1 MRGKTR
7 LLGIAI
13 TLVCLVL
20 AFYRVDVGALI
31 GALAGADYAL
41 VAPAVVLWLIGYV
54 ARTVRWRTILT
65 GATAGPLFELFGV
78 LMVGFATNNLLPAR
92 LGELARAYLLRR
104 RTGLRKT
111 FVLASIFL
119 ERVFDG
125 LALVVVIVLL
135 SALVDLPGWGREVEV
150 GAAILFVG
158 VAVGVSL
165 VLYRHELA
173 ARIVAF
179 VVRPLPGRIRAFAE
193 GAFGAFVHGLSSMRR
208 PGVVAGTSLLS
219 VVVWATEWAAYVTV
233 ASAFNLGLTTAQLMA
248 ACAFL
253 LVVVNLGIMLPAA
266 PGYVGTFQFFAVSAL
281 AVWGVPREQALAV
294 AIVAHLVQYVLVTGI
309 GLAFFGHEHVS
320 LRTVAASTSED
331 DESERATEVV
341 VGEVRS

>member
-7 LLGIAI
+7 LVGIAI
-13 TLVCLVL
+13 TLLCLGL
-20 AFYRVDVGALI
+20 AFYRVDVDGLL
-31 GALAGADYAL
+31 GALAGADYTL

-54 ARTVRWRTILT
+54 ARTLRWRTIL
-65 GATAGPLFELFGV
+65 AGSPVGSLFELFGV

-125 LALVVVIVLL
+125 LALVAVIVVL
-135 SALVDLPGWGREVEV
+135 SALVELPGWGREVEAA
-150 GAAILFVG
+150 AAILFVG
-158 VAVGVSL
+158 VAVCVIML
-165 VLYRHELA
+165 LYRHELA
-173 ARIVAF
+173 ARIVAYLA
-179 VVRPLPGRIRAFAE
+179 RPLPGRIGTFAV
-193 GAFGAFVHGLSSMRR
+193 GAFGAFVHGLSSMRS

-219 VVVWATEWAAYVTV
+219 VVVWTIEWAAYFAV
-233 ASAFNLGLTTAQLMA
+233 ASAFNLGLTPVQLAA

-281 AVWGVPREQALAV
+281 AVWGVPREPALAV
-294 AIVAHLVQYVLVTGI
+294 AIVAHLAQYVLVTGI
-309 GLAFFGHEHVS
+309 GLAFFGREHVS
-320 LRTVAASTSED
+320 LRAMSAATSEGGD
-331 DESERATEVV
+331 PDPDVAVS
-341 VGEVRS
+341 EVRS